1 MRRSSSRSPTPAPRA
16 RRTGVPAAWD
26 DHGAG
31 ARRSRRGGHRTAR
44 RVGLDEEGDGVKV
57 VWNAH
62 NGRWADNPRALYETL
77 IARGDA
83 GDEHLWLAD
92 MRRIDA
98 FPPEVPTVPIGTPEA
113 VAALEAADVVVSNTH
128 IQLDSWRKKPGA
140 VYLQTWHGTPL
151 KRIHRDAA
159 SQPADDVMAELDEDI
174 ARWDLLVSPTP
185 EGTRL
190 LRSAF
195 GYTGRVLET
204 GYPRNDVLLAPDA
217 AERRARLRARFGIAE
232 GTKAV
237 LYAPTYR
244 DDEADVGVDAP
255 LGLDAEALAASLGND
270 AVVLL
275 RLHHYMWH
283 QPRPASSET
292 VLDVSEHPDIADLY
306 LVADALV
313 TDYSSSMF
321 DFAVTGRPIVLFAYD
336 LERYR
341 DRLRGFTFDLETE
354 GPGPVVLEQEALA
367 DALRDLPALA
377 AAEAERYARF
387 VERWCALEDGR
398 ASERVLDA
406 LRPR

>member
-1 MRRSSSRSPTPAPRA
+1 MR
-16 RRTGVPAAWD
+16 
-26 DHGAG
+26 
-31 ARRSRRGGHRTAR
+31 
-44 RVGLDEEGDGVKV
+44 V
-57 VWNAH
+57 VWNAN

-77 IARGDA
+77 IARGDT

-92 MRRIDA
+92 MRRIET
-98 FPPEVPTVPIGTPEA
+98 FPPEVTTVPIGTPEA
-113 VAALEAADVVVSNTH
+113 VAALESADVVVSNTH
-128 IQLDSWRKKPGA
+128 IQLDAWRKRPGA

-151 KRIHRDAA
+151 KRIHRDAT
-159 SQPADDVMAELDEDI
+159 SQPPDDVMAELDEDI

-204 GYPRNDVLLAPDA
+204 GYPRNDVLLAPDR
-217 AERRARLRARFGIAE
+217 AERRARLRAQLGIPE

-244 DDEADVGVDAP
+244 DDEADVGADAP
-255 LGLDAEALAASLGND
+255 LGLDAEALGARLGPD
-270 AVVLL
+270 ALVLL

-283 QPRPASSET
+283 QPRPASSDR

-321 DFAVTGRPIVLFAYD
+321 DFAVTGKPIVLFAYD

-367 DALRDLPALA
+367 EALLDLPALA
-377 AAEAERYARF
+377 AAEADRYGRF
-387 VERWCALEDGR
+387 VKRWCALEDGR

-406 LRPR
+406 VWPR

>member
-1 MRRSSSRSPTPAPRA
+1 MRSASLPHGTITAQVHRDPAGNDTGRSDRA
-16 RRTGVPAAWD
+16 VL
-26 DHGAG
+26 H
-31 ARRSRRGGHRTAR
+31 
-44 RVGLDEEGDGVKV
+44 EEGDRVRV

-77 IARGDA
+77 IARGDVA
-83 GDEHLWLAD
+83 DEHLWLAD
-92 MRRIDA
+92 VRRIA
-98 FPPEVPTVPIGTPEA
+98 TFPPEVTTVPIGTPEA
-113 VAALEAADVVVSNTH
+113 VAALESADVVVSNTH
-128 IQLDSWRKKPGA
+128 IQLDVWRKRPGA

-151 KRIHRDAA
+151 KRIHRDAT
-159 SQPADDVMAELDEDI
+159 SQPPDDVMAELDEDI

-195 GYTGRVLET
+195 HYPGRVLET
-204 GYPRNDVLLAPDA
+204 GYPRNDVLLAPDR
-217 AERRARLRARFGIAE
+217 AERRARLRARLGIAE

-255 LGLDAEALAASLGND
+255 LGLDAEALAARLGDD

-283 QPRPASSET
+283 QPRPASSDR

-306 LVADALV
+306 LAADVLV

-321 DFAVTGRPIVLFAYD
+321 DFAVTGKPIVLFAYD

-341 DRLRGFTFDLETE
+341 DRLRGFTFDLESE
-354 GPGPVVLEQEALA
+354 GPGPVVLQQEELAEAL
-367 DALRDLPALA
+367 LDLPALA
-377 AAEAERYARF
+377 AAEADRYARF

-406 LRPR
+406 VWPR